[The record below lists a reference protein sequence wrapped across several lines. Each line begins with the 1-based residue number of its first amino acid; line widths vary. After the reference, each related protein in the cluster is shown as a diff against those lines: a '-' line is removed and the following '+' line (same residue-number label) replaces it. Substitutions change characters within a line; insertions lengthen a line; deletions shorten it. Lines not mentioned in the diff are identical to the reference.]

1 MNIALKVTFQ
11 DNKGSI
17 EMLLTEYPE
26 VISDGQYLIFTD
38 DDGKDHK
45 VYIADMCSIEAIT
58 VDF

>member
-11 DNKGSI
+11 DDKGSI

-26 VISDGQYLIFTD
+26 VNSDGQYLIFTD
-38 DDGKDHK
+38 DDGKDYK
-45 VYIADMCSIEAIT
+45 VYIADMFSIDAVT